1 MASAAKVFDVTNQGG
16 QIVGPGVSTVLVGG
30 IPVAVFGD
38 TCTPPPGTTIPP
50 SPILIGSLT
59 VFIGGKPAARAGLD
73 MTASGAASAV
83 GQPNVQIG

>member
-16 QIVGPGVSTVLVGG
+16 TVVGPGVATVLIGG
-30 IPVAVFGD
+30 TPAAVFGD

-50 SPILIGSLT
+50 SPILLGSTT

-73 MTASGAASAV
+73 TTASGASAAI